1 MKKIFSIMAVASAL
15 FAGYS
20 TYNTQQNTEL
30 TDIALA
36 NVEALA
42 SGVDATILECPDPYD
57 VRDHQLSHTQR
68 TGTFEVDANGEINIF
83 GKKFK
88 VGGVNV
94 GAKVKKT
101 YEIGHCDM
109 PSPGNC
115 CPNSRVG
122 EIINVN

>member
-68 TGTFEVDANGEINIF
+68 TG
-83 GKKFK
+83 
-88 VGGVNV
+88 
-94 GAKVKKT
+94 KVKKT

-115 CPNSRVG
+115 CPNSRIG